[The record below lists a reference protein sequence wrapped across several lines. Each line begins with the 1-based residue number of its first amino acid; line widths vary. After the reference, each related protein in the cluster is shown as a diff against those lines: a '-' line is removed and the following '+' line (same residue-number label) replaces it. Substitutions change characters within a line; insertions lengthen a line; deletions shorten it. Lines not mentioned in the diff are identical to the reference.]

1 MSISEQIETR
11 TVLRELYAAFARGD
25 IPAVLAGL
33 DPQIAWTEAAGG
45 PFAGT
50 YTGPGAVLEN
60 VFGPLGSEWDEFAAH
75 PDTYVCDGD
84 TAVVTGTYHGRYRPT
99 GRSLEARF
107 AHSWQ
112 LLDGRVARFEQFTDT
127 ARWNDAQR

>member
-1 MSISEQIETR
+1 MTISENAETR

-25 IPAVLAGL
+25 IPTVLAGF
-33 DPQIAWTEAAGG
+33 DPQIVWTETAGG

-60 VFGPLGSEWDEFAAH
+60 VFGPLGSEWDEFAAE

-84 TAVVTGTYHGRYRPT
+84 SAVVTGTYRGTYRPT
-99 GRSLEARF
+99 GRPLDARF
-107 AHSWQ
+107 AHAWQ
-112 LLDGRVARFEQFTDT
+112 LRGGRAIGFEQITDT